1 MSRRDQANE
10 EFLERLKGRTARA
23 VQQYFF
29 SHGICV
35 SRFDV
40 RRAMRLPGHEGTFAA
55 LTPCFAQVNEAISL
69 LSDIGSLSLAS
80 KEKSMRAVYE
90 IEARLAERVGT
101 VEGIETA
108 VARIGVALRAVP
120 DKPKHWP
127 FVFWGT
133 ALVLMAFVAWQWAL
147 LGAIVYAA
155 GVSQLLTYR
164 KRKAAA
170 DRSLA
175 EANAMFDAVTALEM
189 TPRLSMLGE

>member
-1 MSRRDQANE
+1 MIKRDQANE

-35 SRFDV
+35 SRFEI
-40 RRAMRLPGHEGTFAA
+40 RKAMRLPEHEATFAA

-101 VEGIETA
+101 VEGLETA
-108 VARIGVALRAVP
+108 VARIGVALRTVP
-120 DKPKHWP
+120 DKPKHGP
-127 FVFWGT
+127 VVFWGT

-147 LGAIVYAA
+147 LGAMVYAA
-155 GVSQLLTYR
+155 GVRQLLTYR

-175 EANAMFDAVTALEM
+175 EANAMFDAVTELEM
-189 TPRLSMLGE
+189 TPRLSMLRE